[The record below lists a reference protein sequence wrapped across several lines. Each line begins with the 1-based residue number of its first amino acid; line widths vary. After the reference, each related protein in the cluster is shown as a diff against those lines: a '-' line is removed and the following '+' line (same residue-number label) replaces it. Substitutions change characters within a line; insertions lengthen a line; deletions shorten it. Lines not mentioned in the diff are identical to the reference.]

1 MKLKTN
7 IYLIC
12 LVFSFIA
19 FSSCKGDDEGNRRTA
34 NYIHFSVD
42 GSLMPG
48 VYDIRQE
55 VDENDDYWA
64 NSGMVTGIV
73 TPNENGEKVA
83 ILGFTDNA
91 QNLAVTISVP
101 AKKGIYEMGLSDLE
115 KYISI
120 TNTNTNNMGE
130 DYTLLVSKTMSLN
143 VKEIETSTGMFATV
157 RHIKGSFNGVMVHI
171 DSQTDMEYAHTVTG
185 EFEINQFF

>member
-12 LVFSFIA
+12 LVFSFIT
-19 FSSCKGDDEGNRRTA
+19 FSSCKGDDEGNTRTA

-42 GSLMPG
+42 GPLMSG
-48 VYDIRQE
+48 IYDIRQE
-55 VDENDDYWA
+55 SDNIGTTNGV
-64 NSGMVTGIV
+64 SVTGLV
-73 TPNENGEKVA
+73 TPNDDGEKIA
-83 ILGFTDNA
+83 TLGFSDLS
-91 QNLAVTISVP
+91 QNLAVTINVP
-101 AKKGIYEMGLSDLE
+101 AKKGIYEMGLIDLE